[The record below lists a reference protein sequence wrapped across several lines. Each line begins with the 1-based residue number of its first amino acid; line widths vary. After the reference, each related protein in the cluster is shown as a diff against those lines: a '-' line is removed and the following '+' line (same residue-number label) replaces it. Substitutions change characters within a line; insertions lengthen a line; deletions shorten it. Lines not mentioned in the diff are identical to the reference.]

1 MNLADQLTLV
11 EIFEQKAADKR
22 RKERLL
28 WEENEHAFEERNR
41 QKLREEE
48 EKKLLEEFLA
58 TDRQIA
64 AFRDEL
70 DNYDTAVVHALM
82 DNERALEEARKR
94 REDLESSAYR
104 LPDGRMAFKTE
115 DGKRVFDRNGVELSR
130 DTVDPDSIP
139 DSRPRWEALKGIVE
153 EEKKLSQDRQELHEF
168 QKKIDDARD
177 AIGKPG
183 VSAKELEELGAD
195 LKRDMPEAIRLSLSD
210 NARAQDPPAPD
221 VVSGPAEAPRT
232 GHAAKIFSP

>member
-28 WEENEHAFEERNR
+28 WEENERSFEERKR

-48 EKKLLEEFLA
+48 GKKFLEEFLA

-64 AFRDEL
+64 TFRDEL
-70 DNYDTAVVHALM
+70 DDYDTAVVHALM

-115 DGKRVFDRNGVELSR
+115 DGKRVFDRDGAELSR
-130 DTVDPDSIP
+130 DTIDPESIP

-153 EEKKLSQDRQELHEF
+153 EEKKLSRDRQELHEF
-168 QKKIDDARD
+168 QKKIDNARD
-177 AIGKPG
+177 AVGKPDI
-183 VSAKELEELGAD
+183 SAKELEDLGAD
-195 LKRDMPEAIRLSLSD
+195 LKRDMPEAVRLRLSD
-210 NARAQDPPAPD
+210 NVRAQEPSAPD
-221 VVSGPAEAPRT
+221 VVSGPAEALRP
-232 GHAAKIFSP
+232 GNAARAFSP